1 MKNSY
6 PVYKNIQ
13 IKNIKD
19 WQTGLSG
26 ELLIE
31 DGVFVSELSAPAEL
45 VVDAQGLTALPGLI
59 DAHVHLRDP
68 GFEYREDIIS
78 GTKAAAHGGFTAVA
92 TMPNTNPVADTVP
105 VICYQIE
112 KAAAAAYCR
121 VLPIG
126 AATKGQAG
134 KELAEIGLM
143 AEAGAVAFSDDG
155 VPIASADM
163 MRKAMEYAAFFDRVI
178 ISHSEDPDLSKD
190 GVCNEGIVSTEMGL
204 KGIPSIAEDI
214 MIDRETRIA
223 EYLGC
228 FVHIAHVSTA
238 GGVGAVRAAK
248 ARGVKVTAETCP
260 HYFTLTEEAVR
271 GFNTYAKV
279 NPPLRTEADRLAV
292 IEGLKDGTLD
302 IIVTDHAP
310 HHEDEK
316 NCEFSL
322 ANNGMIGLETCFP
335 LVYTKLVEGGHLSL
349 ADAVEKLTANPAK
362 LLKQSTPSLE
372 VGSRADLTLVDLDEA
387 VAYDVS
393 TSLSKARN
401 TPFREMELKGF
412 PQLTIMAGNITWDS
426 GRLVTIINNLQM
438 I

>member
-1 MKNSY
+1 M
-6 PVYKNIQ
+6 
-13 IKNIKD
+13 
-19 WQTGLSG
+19 G
-26 ELLIE
+26 ELFIE
-31 DGVFVSELSAPAEL
+31 DGVFVPQLAAPAEL
-45 VVDAQGLTALPGLI
+45 IVDAEGLTVLPGLI

-92 TMPNTNPVADTVP
+92 PMPNTKPVTDTVP
-105 VICYQIE
+105 LIRYQIE
-112 KAAAAAYCR
+112 KAADAGYCR

-126 AATKGQAG
+126 AATKNQAG
-134 KELAEIGLM
+134 LELAEIGLM
-143 AEAGAVAFSDDG
+143 AEVGAVAFSDDG

-163 MRKAMEYAAFFDRVI
+163 MRKAMEYAAFFDRMI
-178 ISHSEDPDLSKD
+178 ISHCEDPELSND

-223 EYLGC
+223 EYLDC
-228 FVHIAHVSTA
+228 PVHIAHVSTA
-238 GGVGAVRAAK
+238 GGVGVVRAAK

-279 NPPLRTEADRLAV
+279 NPPLRTETDRLAV
-292 IEGLKDGTLD
+292 IEGLRDGTLD
-302 IIVTDHAP
+302 IIATDHAP

-316 NCEFSL
+316 DLEFSL

-335 LVYTKLVEGGHLSL
+335 LVYTKLVEEGHLSL
-349 ADAVEKLTANPAK
+349 VEAVEKLTLNPAK
-362 LLKQSTPSLE
+362 LLKQEAPGLDA
-372 VGSRADLTLVDLDEA
+372 GSRADLTLVDLDET
-387 VAYDVS
+387 VSYDVS

-401 TPFREMELKGF
+401 TPFQGMELKGF

-426 GRLVTIINNLQM
+426 GRLTARTVE
-438 I
+438 

>member
-1 MKNSY
+1 M
-6 PVYKNIQ
+6 
-13 IKNIKD
+13 
-19 WQTGLSG
+19 
-26 ELLIE
+26 
-31 DGVFVSELSAPAEL
+31 
-45 VVDAQGLTALPGLI
+45 
-59 DAHVHLRDP
+59 
-68 GFEYREDIIS
+68 
-78 GTKAAAHGGFTAVA
+78 
-92 TMPNTNPVADTVP
+92 
-105 VICYQIE
+105 
-112 KAAAAAYCR
+112 
-121 VLPIG
+121 
-126 AATKGQAG
+126 
-134 KELAEIGLM
+134 
-143 AEAGAVAFSDDG
+143 
-155 VPIASADM
+155 
-163 MRKAMEYAAFFDRVI
+163 
-178 ISHSEDPDLSKD
+178 
-190 GVCNEGIVSTEMGL
+190 
-204 KGIPSIAEDI
+204 
-214 MIDRETRIA
+214 
-223 EYLGC
+223 
-228 FVHIAHVSTA
+228 
-238 GGVGAVRAAK
+238 RAAK
-248 ARGVKVTAETCP
+248 ERGVKVTAETCP